1 MVTFWARHNSGVRSM
16 GVRRFFGYWL
26 CAFAVGLAAASADGA
41 AQGSSEQN
49 PDWPCEQAL
58 VAEVSAAV
66 VWDGPSIDALGQNWR
81 DDPDVLAL
89 VELITEP
96 QATEA
101 QAQQAV
107 DAFQSRMKPADKD
120 RMLTL
125 AFAGVLETLNH
136 DRSRL
141 ISGINR
147 YSRDQ
152 ARRAQALGEELDEM
166 IGLEQDTSESAR
178 QRLEALK
185 KRLELEQRI
194 FDEREQTIPY
204 LCLRPVS
211 VEQRL
216 GFLARALAAYL
227 D

>member
-1 MVTFWARHNSGVRSM
+1 MSI
-16 GVRRFFGYWL
+16 RRYFGYWL
-26 CAFAVGLAAASADGA
+26 YASVIGLAGASAAATAEGA
-41 AQGSSEQN
+41 AQED

-58 VAEVSAAV
+58 VPEVSAAV
-66 VWDGPSIDALGQNWR
+66 VWDGPPADAFPQDWR
-81 DDPDVLAL
+81 HDPGVLAL
-89 VELITEP
+89 VERITQI
-96 QATEA
+96 QANEA

-107 DAFQSRMKPADKD
+107 QAFASALEPGDKD

-136 DRSRL
+136 DRRTL
-141 ISGINR
+141 ISGIKR

-152 ARRAQALGEELDEM
+152 TRRAEALGKELDAM
-166 IGLEQDTSESAR
+166 VRLEQDASESG
-178 QRLEALK
+178 QQQIDALK

-194 FDEREQTIPY
+194 FDEREKTIPY
-204 LCLRPVS
+204 LCMRPVS

-216 GFLARALAAYL
+216 GFLARTLAGYL

>member
-1 MVTFWARHNSGVRSM
+1 M
-16 GVRRFFGYWL
+16 GVSRLFGYWVG
-26 CAFAVGLAAASADGA
+26 AFAVGLAAASADAA
-41 AQGSSEQN
+41 AQGALEQD

-58 VAEVSAAV
+58 VPQVSAAV
-66 VWDGPSIDALGQNWR
+66 VWDGPPVDGLQGDWHAEPGVR
-81 DDPDVLAL
+81 AL
-89 VELITEP
+89 VEGVTRP
-96 QATEA
+96 QASEA
-101 QAQQAV
+101 EAQQAIDV
-107 DAFQSRMKPADKD
+107 FAAGLAPGDKD

-125 AFAGVLETLNH
+125 AFAGVLETLNQ
-136 DRSRL
+136 DRGSL
-141 ISGINR
+141 ISGIKR

-152 ARRAQALGEELDEM
+152 ARRAQALGGELDELVR
-166 IGLEQDTSESAR
+166 LEQDTSESAR
-178 QRLEALK
+178 QELEALK

>member
-1 MVTFWARHNSGVRSM
+1 MTSLRDGYVKGVREM
-16 GVRRFFGYWL
+16 GVPRFLGCML
-26 CAFAVGLAAASADGA
+26 GVCAMGLAVVSGDGA
-41 AQGSSEQN
+41 AQGSTEQD

-58 VAEVSAAV
+58 VPQVAAAV
-66 VWDGPSIDALGQNWR
+66 VWDGPPVDGLQR
-81 DDPDVLAL
+81 DWHAEPGVRAL
-89 VELITEP
+89 VEGITRP
-96 QATEA
+96 QASEA
-101 QAQQAV
+101 QAQQAIDV
-107 DAFQSRMKPADKD
+107 FAAGLPPGDKD

-125 AFAGVLETLNH
+125 AFAGVLETLNQ
-136 DRSRL
+136 DRGTL
-141 ISGINR
+141 ISGIKR

-152 ARRAQALGEELDEM
+152 ARRAQALGGELDEM
-166 IGLEQDTSESAR
+166 VRLEQDTSDSGRE
-178 QRLEALK
+178 QLEALK

-204 LCLRPVS
+204 LCLRPVA